1 MMVVTI
7 LRIRRECERVI
18 ETSKEATD
26 CDQTGRNLFF
36 DVQTLITRLNPL

>member
-7 LRIRRECERVI
+7 LRIRGECERVI
-18 ETSKEATD
+18 ERSKEATN

-36 DVQTLITRLNPL
+36 DVQAKITRKAL